1 MSRVLA
7 GRRLPPAGSLREVI
21 DLVGNL
27 WDIECRHQLGKLS
40 RAEYRQAVAAVRAAA
55 SHCPVLP
62 GRRRNEA

>member
-1 MSRVLA
+1 MSRGLA
-7 GRRLPPAGSLREVI
+7 GRSRLPAGSLREVI

-27 WDIECRHQLGKLS
+27 WEIECRHQLGKLS

-62 GRRRNEA
+62 GWRRNGA